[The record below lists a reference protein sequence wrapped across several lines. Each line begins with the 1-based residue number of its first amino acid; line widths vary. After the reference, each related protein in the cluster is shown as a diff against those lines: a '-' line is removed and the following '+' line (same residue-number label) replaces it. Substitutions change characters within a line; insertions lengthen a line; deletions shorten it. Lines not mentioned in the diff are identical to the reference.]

1 MLLLKKL
8 FQWVCNLF
16 SRPTIED
23 APVYVNN
30 FFCVPLARLKAGI
43 ELLEILTETELVT
56 TRVDARRLI
65 QQGGVFVNEMVVERS
80 TGILTPKNKIDGG
93 ILLRV
98 GKEKRKV
105 LIFENAE

>member
-1 MLLLKKL
+1 MLLLKRL
-8 FQWVCNLF
+8 FQWLSKLL

-30 FFCVPLARLKAGI
+30 FFCVPFARLTAGI
-43 ELLEILTETELVT
+43 ELLEILIETELAT
-56 TRVDARRLI
+56 SRADARRLI
-65 QQGGVFVNEMVVERS
+65 QQGGVFVNELVVDRS
-80 TGILTPKNKIDGG
+80 TGILTPKNEKDGG

-105 LIFENAE
+105 LIFVEES